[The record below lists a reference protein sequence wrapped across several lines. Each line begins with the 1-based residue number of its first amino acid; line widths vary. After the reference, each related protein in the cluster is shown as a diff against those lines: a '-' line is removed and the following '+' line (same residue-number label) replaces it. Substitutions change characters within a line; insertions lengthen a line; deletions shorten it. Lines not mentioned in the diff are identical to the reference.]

1 MNNPSNVSRRDFVK
15 AAGVGAAALSATS
28 LLTSCAS
35 SSNEGKSTAKPM
47 AAMSPAAPWTGD
59 GPLRVGFIG
68 IGKMGDNHLNQFV
81 GYKDVVVTD
90 VADVDTTR
98 REAARQ
104 KVDDK
109 YAEFERKGVQP
120 CKSHKHYRELLA
132 DKSIQ
137 AVLIAVPDHWHT
149 AVAMDAVRAGKDVYC
164 EKPLTLTI
172 GEAKTIIDCVR
183 KHDRVFQTGSQQ
195 RSIGPFA
202 DAVDRIRGGQLGK
215 IKEVLVGLGGITSK
229 PAQLPPEQPDPG
241 LDWNE
246 WLGQA
251 PKMPYHHIL
260 CQKGLPD
267 KYPFN
272 PGWRDYREFSG
283 GYITDWGAHHFD
295 ITQWALAMDNAGPS
309 EVRPAKQGTY
319 MYGVELVYR
328 GSPVG
333 DEIVVRHQETVF
345 EHEVKDKEGK
355 TSRKE
360 EKNGICFV
368 GEKGKL
374 FVNRQDLITD
384 PVEIG
389 KTPLSESEKKV
400 HRTASPKGV
409 MAHHQNWFECIKSRQ
424 RPIADVEIGARSV
437 TVCHLV
443 NLAYWHDTK
452 LQWDPKKW
460 EFTGDNAEWANTL
473 RTRPRR
479 KGYELPEM

>member
-1 MNNPSNVSRRDFVK
+1 MTNPTNVSRREFVVK
-15 AAGVGAAALSATS
+15 SAAVGAAALSAPAI
-28 LLTSCAS
+28 LTSVARAQD
-35 SSNEGKSTAKPM
+35 EKKKSDNGNGGSGEVLK
-47 AAMSPAAPWTGD
+47 
-59 GPLRVGFIG
+59 VGFIG
-68 IGKMGDNHLNQFV
+68 VGKMGDSHLNQFV
-81 GYKDVVVTD
+81 GYKNVMVTAI
-90 VADVDTTR
+90 ADVDTTR
-98 REAARQ
+98 REAARK

-120 CKSHKHYRELLA
+120 CKTYKHYRELLA

-149 AVAMDAVRAGKDVYC
+149 AVAMDAVKAGKDVYC

-172 GEAKTIIDCVR
+172 HEAKTIIDCVR

-202 DAVDRIRGGQLGK
+202 DAVDMIRGGRLGK
-215 IKEVLVGLGGITSK
+215 IKEVLVGLGGVTSK
-229 PAQLPPEQPDPG
+229 PAQLPGEKPDPG

-251 PKMPYHHIL
+251 PQMPYNHIL

-267 KYPFN
+267 SYPFN

-283 GYITDWGAHHFD
+283 GFITDWGAHHFD
-295 ITQWALAMDNAGPS
+295 ITQWALEMDQAGPS
-309 EVRPAKQGTY
+309 EVRPAKQGTQL
-319 MYGVELVYR
+319 YGVELVYR

-333 DEIVVRHQETVF
+333 DEIVVKHQEFVF

-355 TSRKE
+355 TSQKQ
-360 EKNGICFV
+360 EKNGICFI

-374 FVNRQDLITD
+374 FVNRGDLITD

-389 KTPLSESEKKV
+389 KTPLSEGEKKV
-400 HRTASPKGV
+400 HRTPSPKGV

-452 LQWDPKKW
+452 LQWDPQKW
-460 EFTGDNAEWANTL
+460 EFTGENAEWANTL

-479 KGYELPEM
+479 KGFELPEM

>member
-1 MNNPSNVSRRDFVK
+1 MTHPTNVSRREFVK
-15 AAGVGAAALSATS
+15 STAVAGAAALSVPTILS
-28 LLTSCAS
+28 
-35 SSNEGKSTAKPM
+35 STAR
-47 AAMSPAAPWTGD
+47 AADQDDSM
-59 GPLRVGFIG
+59 LKVGFIG
-68 IGKMGDNHLNQFV
+68 IGKMGDSHLNQFV
-81 GYKDVVVTD
+81 GYKNVVVTA

-109 YAEFERKGVQP
+109 YAEFERKNVGK
-120 CKSHKHYRELLA
+120 CKAYKHYSELLA

-149 AVAMDAVRAGKDVYC
+149 TIAMEAVKAGKDVYC

-172 GEAKTIIDCVR
+172 HEAKTLIDCVR
-183 KHDRVFQTGSQQ
+183 QHDRVFQTGSQQ
-195 RSIGPFA
+195 RSVGPFA
-202 DAVDRIRGGQLGK
+202 DAVDMIRAGRIGK
-215 IKEVLVGLGGITSK
+215 VKEVLVGLGGITSK
-229 PAQLPPEQPDPG
+229 PALLPPEQPDPG

-251 PKMPYHHIL
+251 PQMPYHHIL

-267 KYPFN
+267 GYPFN

-283 GYITDWGAHHFD
+283 GFITDWGAHHFD
-295 ITQWALAMDNAGPS
+295 ITQWALEMDGSGPS
-309 EVRPAKQGTY
+309 EVRPAKKGTE

-333 DEIVVRHQETVF
+333 DEIVVKHEEFVF
-345 EHEVKDKEGK
+345 EHEVKTKEGK
-355 TSRKE
+355 TETKN
-360 EKNGICFV
+360 EKNGILFI

-374 FVNRQDLITD
+374 FVSRGDLITD
-384 PVEIG
+384 PADIG
-389 KTPLSESEKKV
+389 KTPLSEGEKKV

-409 MAHHQNWFECIKSRQ
+409 MAHHQNWFDSIKSRQ
-424 RPIADVEIGARSV
+424 RPICDVEIGARSV

-443 NLAYWHDTK
+443 NLAYWHDTPLK
-452 LQWDPKKW
+452 WDAQKW
-460 EFTGDNAEWANTL
+460 EFTGDNAAWANTL

-479 KGYELPEM
+479 KGFELPAI